1 VREVVL
7 DHAGGVVPWIGNTRP
22 AIEGIQE
29 GNLQEIYYRR
39 GG

>member
-7 DHAGGVVPWIGNTRP
+7 DRAGGVVLWIGNTGP
-22 AIEGIQE
+22 DIEGIQE
-29 GNLQEIYYRR
+29 GKLQEIYYRR